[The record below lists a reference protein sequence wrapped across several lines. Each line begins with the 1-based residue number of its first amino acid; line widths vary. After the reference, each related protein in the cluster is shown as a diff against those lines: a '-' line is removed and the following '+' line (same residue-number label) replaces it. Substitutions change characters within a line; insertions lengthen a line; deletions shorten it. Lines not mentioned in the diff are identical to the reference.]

1 MEWIK
6 TLHVSCVVLSFCG
19 FFLRG
24 VWMLSGSTLLQR
36 RWVKIVP
43 HVVDATLLTSA
54 LVMLYLFQ
62 WSVLEHQWLQVKIV
76 ALLVYIGL
84 GMLALKP
91 ARSMRVRSGAWLA
104 GLAVFLF
111 IVSVALTK
119 SVYGFMG

>member
-24 VWMLSGSTLLQR
+24 IWMLSNSALLHN
-36 RWVKIVP
+36 RWVKTVP

-54 LVMLYLFQ
+54 LIMLYLFH
-62 WSVLEHQWLQVKIV
+62 WSVLDHQWLQIKIV
-76 ALLVYIGL
+76 SLLVYIGL

-91 ARSMRVRSGAWLA
+91 GRSIIFRFNAWAA
-104 GLAVFLF
+104 GLLVFLF
-111 IVSVALTK
+111 IVFVAITK
-119 SVYGFMG
+119 PASIFL